1 MLFDFILEIV
11 FICNVDWKICGI
23 FVDLEDCCVEIIGLV
38 ECKMVINV
46 FNVNV
51 KVFMV
56 DFEDLLVLDW
66 NKVIDG

>member
-1 MLFDFILEIV
+1 MFDFISEIV
-11 FICNVDWKICGI
+11 FIRDVDWKIRGI
-23 FVDLEDCCVEIIGLV
+23 FADLEDRRVEIIGSV
-38 ECKMVINV
+38 ERKMVINA